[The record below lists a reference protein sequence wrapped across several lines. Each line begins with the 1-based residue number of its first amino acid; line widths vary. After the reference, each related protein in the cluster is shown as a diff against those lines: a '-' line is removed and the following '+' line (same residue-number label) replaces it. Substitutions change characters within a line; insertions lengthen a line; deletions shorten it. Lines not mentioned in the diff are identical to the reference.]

1 MVAFILS
8 ILHFLLKIFIV
19 YIKIGFIVNLIF
31 GIIMII
37 ALLCAH
43 DYWYQFEE
51 EMMESFRQVDAGFQS
66 TTGMW
71 VFLLVSLFGL
81 YMYINSLVVLMKE
94 ENK

>member
-43 DYWYQFEE
+43 DY
-51 EMMESFRQVDAGFQS
+51 
-66 TTGMW
+66 
-71 VFLLVSLFGL
+71 
-81 YMYINSLVVLMKE
+81 
-94 ENK
+94 